1 MRWHKRWTLGML
13 LLASGACQAAPYC
26 GDFTGH
32 HGPLDYRLRGQVNL
46 EVVENRHFT
55 QDVEQGVRGSSGY
68 LGQDLDYTLRA
79 IPNHHRGLVT
89 LTRLALR
96 QKAVHLPHMKFPV
109 ECYFERAQR
118 YTPDDGKVHALYGNY
133 LMALGREA
141 DARRAYNQALALEPD
156 NATIAYNLGL
166 LTLKAGQYEQA
177 VALAEKAYGLDFPLP
192 YLKNKLQAAGKWTAS
207 NDATVAAA
215 AAARDAASTPAPNS
229 E

>member
-1 MRWHKRWTLGML
+1 MRWHKRWALGML
-13 LLASGACQAAPYC
+13 LLAGGACQAAEYC
-26 GDFTGH
+26 GDFKGH
-32 HGPLDYRLRGQVNL
+32 YGPLDYRMRGQVNL
-46 EVVENRHFT
+46 EVVENRHFP
-55 QDVEQGVRGSSGY
+55 QEVEQGLHGSSGE

-79 IPNHHRGLVT
+79 IPNHHRALVT

-96 QKAVHLPHMKFPV
+96 QKAVKIAHMKFPV

-133 LMALGREA
+133 LMAVGREA
-141 DARRAYNQALALEPD
+141 DARRAYNLALELEPE

-177 VALAEKAYGLDFPLP
+177 VAFAEKAYGLDFPLP

-207 NDATVAAA
+207 NDAAVAAVREA
-215 AAARDAASTPAPNS
+215 AASAAETKS